1 MIKVETEY
9 ALCPKFEKAFS
20 ILGKKWNGLII
31 DVLLEDG
38 KQRFVDLA
46 NKIPQVS
53 DRVLVE
59 RLKELEREDIVCK
72 ESNLYCLTP
81 RGVALENSMMSVKR
95 WAENWVTEEECS

>member
-1 MIKVETEY
+1 M
-9 ALCPKFEKAFS
+9 
-20 ILGKKWNGLII
+20 II